1 VPAARTLCL
10 VKWVLLWV
18 VLVLVAVAVLGWVAW
33 GVVRK
38 GFALMRELSRSAELV
53 GPVLQALPEPY
64 RPASSVL
71 ADPSTLPDPGQTR
84 AGHRRSRAGHR
95 RFGSDRRRRASG
107 RVG

>member
-1 VPAARTLCL
+1 M
-10 VKWVLLWV
+10 KWVLLWV
-18 VLVLVAVAVLGWVAW
+18 LLVLAAVVVLGWVAW

-38 GFALMRELSRSAELV
+38 AIALMRELGRTAELV
-53 GPVLQALPEPY
+53 GPVLEQLPEPY

-71 ADPSTLPDPGQTR
+71 ADPSTLPDPGQAR

-95 RFGSDRRRRASG
+95 RIPSGDRRRAPG

>member
-1 VPAARTLCL
+1 VRRTLCR

-18 VLVLVAVAVLGWVAW
+18 LLVLAAIAVLGWVAW
-33 GVVRK
+33 GVLRK
-38 GFALMRELSRSAELV
+38 GIALARELGRSADRV
-53 GPVLQALPEPY
+53 GPVLAQLPEPY

-95 RFGSDRRRRASG
+95 RSRAGDRRRAFG